1 MTTTDPGP
9 LSRRRVLCGVLVAL
23 AVPGGLAAC
32 GDGGSSSSAPTTGS
46 TGTGGG
52 ATTGGASTPATSATG
67 GSATSGG
74 QSLVALA
81 DVPDNGGVVVDG
93 PKGKPLVL
101 VRTGGEVKAYDA
113 TCPHV
118 GETVGAPKDGAIT
131 CPAHGSRFDASTGEV
146 TNPPAQRG
154 LTAVQVA
161 VQGDQVVYVGP

>member
-1 MTTTDPGP
+1 MTTTDPGS

-32 GDGGSSSSAPTTGS
+32 GDGGSSSSAPTTGG

-52 ATTGGASTPATSATG
+52 STGGASTPATSAPG
-67 GSATSGG
+67 GTATSGG

-101 VRTGGEVKAYDA
+101 VRTGAEVKAYDA

-118 GETVGAPKDGAIT
+118 GETVGAPKDGTIT
-131 CPAHGSRFDASTGEV
+131 CPAHGSKFDAATGAV
-146 TNPPAQRG
+146 TSPPAQRG